1 MKNSKRLTQFFGY
14 LFLIVWSIIS
24 IFPFYWLVVG
34 ATNKSVD
41 VSKGTFKFGS
51 YLMENLANLT
61 EQYDIWQVFLNT
73 LQVTVLY
80 CLVCVTICSLAAY
93 GFSKYPSKIKNII
106 FSIFLLTMMIPF
118 AAQMIPLYRLM
129 STMGLNDSYLAII
142 LQGAVSV
149 FLIFFLS
156 QSFISFPTE
165 IIEAARIDGASE
177 IRIFVNIVVPAMKS
191 TMAAGVIYAFM
202 NQWNN
207 YMWPLIILQSNEKKT
222 MTLMISSMANSY
234 YMDYGSLMLA
244 IVIATI
250 PMMIIFSL
258 LQKQFVQGMTGSYR

>member
-1 MKNSKRLTQFFGY
+1 MKTKKRITQIVGY
-14 LFLIVWSIIS
+14 IFLLIWTIIS
-24 IFPFYWLVVG
+24 VFPFYWLIVG

-41 VSKGTFKFGS
+41 ISKGTFAIGGH
-51 YLMENLANLT
+51 LIENLRNLET
-61 EQYDIWQVFLNT
+61 QYDIWQVFGNT
-73 LQVTVLY
+73 IFVTVAF

-93 GFSKYPSKIKNII
+93 GFSKYPSKIKKLI
-106 FSIFLLTMMIPF
+106 FSGFILTMMIPF

-129 STMGLNDSYLAII
+129 SKFGLNDSYLAII

-156 QSFISFPTE
+156 QSFTAFPTE

-177 IRIFVNIVVPAMKS
+177 LRIFLTIVVPAMKS

-222 MTLMISSMANSY
+222 MTLAISSMATSY
-234 YMDYGSLMLA
+234 YMDYGVLMLA

-250 PMMIIFSL
+250 PMMIIFMT

>member
-1 MKNSKRLTQFFGY
+1 MKNSKKITQFLGY
-14 LFLIVWSIIS
+14 LFLIIWSLLS
-24 IFPFYWLVVG
+24 VFPFYWLIVG

-41 VSKGTFKFGS
+41 VSKGTFKVGG
-51 YLMENLANLT
+51 YLVNNLATLI

-73 LQVTVLY
+73 VQVTVLY
-80 CLVCVTICSLAAY
+80 CFFCVTVCSLAAY
-93 GFSKYPSKIKNII
+93 GFSKYPTKIKKLI

-129 STMGLNDSYLAII
+129 SAMGLNDSYLAVI
-142 LQGAVSV
+142 LQGTVSV

-156 QSFISFPTE
+156 QSFKTFPTE

-177 IRIFVNIVVPAMKS
+177 LRIFLTIVVPTMKS
-191 TMAAGVIYAFM
+191 SIAAGIIYAFM